1 MQTIQLINYGDM
13 MAESGK
19 PTVYNE
25 IKKALEKNDK
35 IQIDFSHITT
45 ITPFFA
51 KQVFGKL
58 YLELGTKQF
67 YNCVALINV
76 TNEIELLIKVEIQ
89 NAIDEKFYQ
98 LVW

>member
-1 MQTIQLINYGDM
+1 MQTIHLQAFINMPGDD
-13 MAESGK
+13 K
-19 PTVYNE
+19 PIYAA
-25 IKKALEKNDK
+25 IKKILEKEDK
-35 IQIDFSHITT
+35 VQIDFSNILT

-58 YLELGTKQF
+58 YLELGARQF
-67 YNCVALINV
+67 YTCVDIINA
-76 TNEIELLIKVEIQ
+76 TTEIELLIKVEIQ